1 MRKLIAIACLLSLLL
16 TACSRDGQAIVVR
29 SKVNGDWRIDSTV
42 RIDNGIVHFECLHS
56 ASGRCHY
63 SLLSGCAQIAGSASC
78 NAKLLQHFSIA
89 VDTQR
94 SIKDPSDFTLCVSH
108 LADPMQSDCTPAIV
122 RAQAGS

>member
-1 MRKLIAIACLLSLLL
+1 MRNLTATACLLSLLL
-16 TACSRDGQAIVVR
+16 TACSRDGQTIVVR

-63 SLLSGCAQIAGSASC
+63 TLFSGCTQVAGSASC
-78 NAKLLQHFSIA
+78 NGKLLQHFSIA

-94 SIKDPSDFTLCVSH
+94 TIEGLSDFKLCVSH
-108 LADPMQSDCTPAIV
+108 LADPMRPDCTSALARV
-122 RAQAGS
+122 QRG

>member
-1 MRKLIAIACLLSLLL
+1 MRNLIAIACLLSLLL
-16 TACSRDGQAIVVR
+16 AGCSRDGQTIVVR

-63 SLLSGCAQIAGSASC
+63 TLFSGCTQVAGSASC
-78 NAKLLQHFSIA
+78 NGKLLQHFSIA

-94 SIKDPSDFTLCVSH
+94 TIEGLSDFKLCVSH
-108 LADPMQSDCTPAIV
+108 LADPMQPDCTSAIARV
-122 RAQAGS
+122 QRG